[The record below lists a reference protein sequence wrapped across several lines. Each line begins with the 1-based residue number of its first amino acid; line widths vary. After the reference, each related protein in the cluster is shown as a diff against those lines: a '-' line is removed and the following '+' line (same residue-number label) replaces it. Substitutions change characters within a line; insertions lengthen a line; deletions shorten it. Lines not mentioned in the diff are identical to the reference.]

1 VILTQMPDLPPRP
14 LTPANAA
21 FRRDF
26 YSRWGREWAVIAGSA
41 RHAEYAPFEQ
51 ALSVK
56 TVSAG
61 REHYFVDRR
70 RITVTPGDYLVLNE
84 GRRYSSLLESPQG
97 ATSFCL
103 FFPFGAAARC
113 WRETSQSPEQ
123 ALDPP
128 DIGASASGIAFT
140 ENLRPHDALVS
151 PVLRFIRREVERGI
165 RDDGWLEEQ
174 FQFLLVRL
182 LRAEAKVARLPDRL
196 ACTRPSTRKEL
207 VRRLGR
213 AVDYM
218 RSNLQDEIRLAG
230 LAREACLSPYH
241 FLRMFR
247 QLYGMTPVSYLRRL
261 RTERALQL
269 LDSTSLGIDEVAAQ
283 VGLTRLSLWRAIRR
297 EHGSSPDRVRRGIEA
312 AQDFGA
318 RR

>member
-1 VILTQMPDLPPRP
+1 VILTEMPDLPPRP
-14 LTPANAA
+14 LTAANAA

-26 YSRWGREWAVIAGSA
+26 YSRWGREWAVIAGTA
-41 RHAEYAPFEQ
+41 RLAEYATFEQ

-84 GRRYSSLLESPQG
+84 GRRYASLLESPQG

-103 FFPFGAAARC
+103 FYPFGAAARC
-113 WRETSQSPEQ
+113 WREMSQSPEQ
-123 ALDPP
+123 ALDLP
-128 DIGASASGIAFT
+128 DVGPSAGIGFT
-140 ENLRPHDALVS
+140 ENLRPHDTLVS
-151 PVLRFIRREVERGI
+151 PVLRFIRREIERGV
-165 RDDGWLEEQ
+165 RDDRWLEEQ
-174 FQFLLVRL
+174 LQYLLVRL
-182 LRAEAKVARLPDRL
+182 LRAEARVARLPDRL
-196 ACTRPSTRKEL
+196 DCTRSSTRREL
-207 VRRLGR
+207 VRRLGQ
-213 AVDYM
+213 AADYM
-218 RSNLQDEIRLAG
+218 RSNLQDEIRLAD
-230 LAREACLSPYH
+230 LARAACLSPYH

-247 QLYGMTPVSYLRRL
+247 QLYGITPVSYLRRL
-261 RTERALQL
+261 RTERALRL

-297 EHGSSPDRVRRGIEA
+297 EHGSSPGRIARRRGRL
-312 AQDFGA
+312 QDPGA